1 MIIKEKLLHHIQ
13 ECIEFDYKIE
23 KNSQLQ
29 PKSDVANEWTLGCPE
44 ISLLS
49 SANAVLCFTTSYPEP
64 LIQMA
69 LTNLPEKSHASLSP
83 LLPQTIVHFFKL
95 EKSSKHGPKLS
106 MHVPKFHQNTD
117 KMLLEEKEGRSLM
130 QPSSPVALEAEAWC
144 GSRLAAVHGQ
154 SKTMQKPKMQSKGQ
168 TLLCTEAAPF
178 RG

>member
-83 LLPQTIVHFFKL
+83 LLPQTIVHFFL
-95 EKSSKHGPKLS
+95 
-106 MHVPKFHQNTD
+106 
-117 KMLLEEKEGRSLM
+117 
-130 QPSSPVALEAEAWC
+130 AEQREPL
-144 GSRLAAVHGQ
+144 GVNYYYHHDIYY
-154 SKTMQKPKMQSKGQ
+154 
-168 TLLCTEAAPF
+168 E
-178 RG
+178 